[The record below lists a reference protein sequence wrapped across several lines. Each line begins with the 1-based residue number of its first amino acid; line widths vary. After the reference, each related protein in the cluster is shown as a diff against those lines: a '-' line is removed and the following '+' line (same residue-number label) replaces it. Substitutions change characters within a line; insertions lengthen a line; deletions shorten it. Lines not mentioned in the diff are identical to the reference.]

1 MQEMQELEGDS
12 KINFNSMYRDMKVVE
27 DKESMIYNSLGEV
40 QEDEDPDQLRLYRK
54 FSA

>member
-1 MQEMQELEGDS
+1 MQEMEELETTND
-12 KINFNSMYRDMKVVE
+12 NFNSMFRDIKMEE

-54 FSA
+54 FDV